1 MKSEQ
6 DERIIE
12 NYRLLWADSVETG
25 VMPSLED
32 FEDVF
37 EDRDITEFL

>member
-12 NYRLLWADSVETG
+12 NYRLLWAESIETG
-25 VMPSLED
+25 ILPSMMELE
-32 FEDVF
+32 EIF
-37 EDRDITEFL
+37 EDRDITEFM

>member
-12 NYRLLWADSVETG
+12 NYRLLMEEAQESG
-25 VMPSLED
+25 VFPSLED

>member
-6 DERIIE
+6 DERITE
-12 NYRLLWADSVETG
+12 NYRLLMEEAEESG
-25 VMPSLED
+25 VFPSLME

-37 EDRDITEFL
+37 EDRDIMEFM